1 MRYHVKGG
9 TRKNVE
15 DEILKASVMKYSLNQ
30 RSRVSSL
37 LVLKSAKQYKERW
50 YEWLDP
56 KIKNTPW
63 TKDEEEKLL
72 NSAKMFPCQWKT
84 IAQFVGRTA
93 FQCIEHYEY
102 LLDTA
107 QGRVPYHQ
115 IMIHVN

>member
-9 TRKNVE
+9 TWKNTE

-37 LVLKSAKQYKERW
+37 LVLKSAKQYKESW

-72 NSAKMFPCQWKT
+72 NSAKMFPCHWKT
-84 IAQFVGRTA
+84 TA
-93 FQCIEHYEY
+93 H
-102 LLDTA
+102 L
-107 QGRVPYHQ
+107 
-115 IMIHVN
+115 